1 MDGSADQLVLV
12 LARHIISMSCDDWRF
27 RSSGV
32 LSLIAVDPRPL
43 MLLYQILRVC
53 GSFWEMASPK
63 WACLGEREKGLGDLR
78 LRVLAGGWVWGVGG
92 GGSGCVGGLVCCG
105 VWMDCRE
112 EVGGA
117 VPPSDVIYSRSKYVY
132 KNTICTVTVGN
143 KWSSILN
150 VVRKQRLLD
159 HLL

>member
-1 MDGSADQLVLV
+1 
-12 LARHIISMSCDDWRF
+12 
-27 RSSGV
+27 
-32 LSLIAVDPRPL
+32 
-43 MLLYQILRVC
+43 MLLYQILSVC

-92 GGSGCVGGLVCCG
+92 GSGCVGGLVCCG

-117 VPPSDVIYSRSKYVY
+117 IPPSDVMGRENRAAGTLVCRGCIR
-132 KNTICTVTVGN
+132 CA
-143 KWSSILN
+143 N
-150 VVRKQRLLD
+150 VLVISEMRD
-159 HLL
+159 APWY